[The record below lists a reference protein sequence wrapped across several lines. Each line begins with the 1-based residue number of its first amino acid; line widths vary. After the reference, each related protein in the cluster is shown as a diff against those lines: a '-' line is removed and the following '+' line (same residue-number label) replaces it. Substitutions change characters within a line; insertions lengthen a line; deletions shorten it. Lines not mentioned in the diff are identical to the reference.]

1 MDSSVISTAAGLL
14 GAIIGGLTSFLS
26 SWVTQNVQARNQ
38 RLAAESAR
46 RQDLYG
52 AFMDELATLY
62 AHALRAE
69 PINYGDLVKV
79 FALKG
84 RITLM
89 ASAPVI
95 AAAEAAMKFVVD
107 LYLGPPRTPREMR
120 EMMDQTDADAIGD
133 FARTCREEMLAM
145 GLL

>member
-38 RLAAESAR
+38 RLVAESAR

-62 AHALRAE
+62 AAGLRSDT
-69 PINYGDLVKV
+69 INYGDLVKV

-89 ASAPVI
+89 ASAPVD
-95 AAAEAAMKFVVD
+95 EAADHAMRFVLD
-107 LYLGPPRTPREMR
+107 LYLGPPRSPQDMR
-120 EMMDQTDADAIGD
+120 AMMDQSSADAIGA
-133 FARTCREEMLAM
+133 FARQCREEMRGM
-145 GLL
+145 GLV